1 MAESLFENDG
11 IKDNKA
17 RDFFYSHSSL
27 IVFFFLLLGFG
38 YYLGKLLFGGFSL
51 EVYLDLRDKHERLQQ
66 EITELQS
73 KNVRFQKRLFELRE
87 LRPRD

>member
-1 MAESLFENDG
+1 MAESLFENDE
-11 IKDNKA
+11 IKSNKA

-38 YYLGKLLFGGFSL
+38 YYLGKLLFGGSSL

-73 KNVRFQKRLFELRE
+73 KNVRLQKRLFELRE

>member
-1 MAESLFENDG
+1 MESKTTKREY
-11 IKDNKA
+11 
-17 RDFFYSHSSL
+17 FFYSHSSL
-27 IVFFFLLLGFG
+27 IVFFLLLLGFG
-38 YYLGKLLFGGFSL
+38 YYLGKLLFGGSSL

-73 KNVRFQKRLFELRE
+73 KNVRLQKRLFELKE

>member
-1 MAESLFENDG
+1 MKSKTTKCEIFSIA
-11 IKDNKA
+11 I
-17 RDFFYSHSSL
+17 SSL
-27 IVFFFLLLGFG
+27 IVFFLLLLWFG
-38 YYLGKLLFGGFSL
+38 YYLGKLLFGGSSL

-73 KNVRFQKRLFELRE
+73 KNVRLQKRLFELRE

>member
-1 MAESLFENDG
+1 MAESLFENDK
-11 IKDNKA
+11 IKNNKA
-17 RDFFYSHSSL
+17 QDFFYNHSSL
-27 IVFFFLLLGFG
+27 IVFFLLLLGFG
-38 YYLGKLLFGGFSL
+38 YYLGKLLFGGSSL

-73 KNVRFQKRLFELRE
+73 KNVRLQKRLFELRE

>member
-11 IKDNKA
+11 IKSNKA
-17 RDFFYSHSSL
+17 RDFFYNHSSL
-27 IVFFFLLLGFG
+27 IVFFLLLLGFG
-38 YYLGKLLFGGFSL
+38 YYLGKLLFGGSSL

-73 KNVRFQKRLFELRE
+73 KNARLQKRLFELKE
-87 LRPRD
+87 LQPED